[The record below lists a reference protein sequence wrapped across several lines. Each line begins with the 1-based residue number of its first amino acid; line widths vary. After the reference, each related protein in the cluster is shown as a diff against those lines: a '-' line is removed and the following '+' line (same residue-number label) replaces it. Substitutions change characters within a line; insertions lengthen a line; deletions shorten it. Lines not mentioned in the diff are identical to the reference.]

1 MAPAERGIKTRHD
14 TRHAPLPFPRHTV
27 STSPTVRLAGAGDS
41 RRLAQSWKYCPDSTA
56 MSSRTSIRVSNSRP
70 PARVVRREACPVC
83 ERRLSSNA
91 EAMLQ
96 ANIIIAS
103 GPALNRLSA
112 SGIVRSRN
120 SLGWKVPHATHPH
133 KYLLA
138 FPCNSANSA
147 KAAPPDGVCHSHR
160 RARGPTMAA

>member
-14 TRHAPLPFPRHTV
+14 TRHAPLPFLRHTV

-96 ANIIIAS
+96 ANNNCERSSIESLVSISECQVAELV
-103 GPALNRLSA
+103 GLEGSA
-112 SGIVRSRN
+112 RDAPTQVSSSV
-120 SLGWKVPHATHPH
+120 
-133 KYLLA
+133 
-138 FPCNSANSA
+138 PCNAANSA